1 VSRPSPSVGRMI
13 SHGLDAVP
21 KVNRKV
27 FERTRHEAMARG
39 MLDHLLHNRRA
50 RRTFTRR
57 IIGLDSE
64 VPAFRTATRTTS
76 DVFDLIAQA
85 GTDSSAT
92 GVVALKLIVDGPLDN
107 DRVGRWLRALGPDP
121 SSRLML
127 IVPRSRRHEL
137 GVADPRLMLVTWAQ
151 IAKRLAERDTERAE
165 LWVALSEFGEMEAVA
180 DVRQPVAPKILLDQD
195 VTDRFRDHLRTFLLA
210 TRTLVGRA
218 PRFSSSRSHPHAWLH
233 AGGSGNDLGVEFGPV
248 EDGSALWLVGT
259 RPARSFPLRLG
270 ALADEEQ
277 HAAATARLEA
287 IAALPDWRRDPDP
300 DIGTEGFIGER
311 AGRDLEDVR
320 GLLWEVF
327 DPALLDEAGFP
338 LVPRQQPD
346 LDEDRLAV
354 RVHAPG
360 VERSGTFLVTVG
372 GSRTWRTLLPRVT
385 REFDG
390 RTYIVQ
396 AKKSDTAQDLVTA
409 VHEALRSLATKP

>member
-1 VSRPSPSVGRMI
+1 VSHPSPSVGRMI

-21 KVNRKV
+21 TVNRKA

-57 IIGLDSE
+57 ILGLDSE
-64 VPAFRTATRTTS
+64 VPAFRMATRTTS

-85 GTDSSAT
+85 GADTSLTA
-92 GVVALKLIVDGPLDN
+92 VVALKLIVDGPLDN
-107 DRVGRWLRALGPDP
+107 DRVRRWLGSLGPDP

-127 IVPRSRRHEL
+127 IVPRSRRDEL

-151 IAKRLAERDTERAE
+151 IAKRLTERDVDRAE
-165 LWVALSEFGEMEAVA
+165 LWLALSEFGEMEAVA
-180 DVRQPVAPKILLDQD
+180 DVRQPVAPKILLDED
-195 VTDRFRDHLRTFLLA
+195 VTSRFREHLQTFLLA
-210 TRTLVGRA
+210 SRTLIGRA

-233 AGGSGNDLGVEFGPV
+233 AGGSGNDLGIEFGAV
-248 EDGSALWLVGT
+248 EDGTALWLVGQ
-259 RPARSFPLRLG
+259 RPGRSFPLRLG
-270 ALADEEQ
+270 ALEDEGES
-277 HAAATARLEA
+277 AAAEARLRA
-287 IAALPDWRRDPDP
+287 IAALSDWRHDPAP
-300 DIGTEGFIGER
+300 RIETEEFIGRR
-311 AGRDLEDVR
+311 AGRDIEDVR
-320 GLLWEVF
+320 ALLWEVF
-327 DPALLDEAGFP
+327 DPTLLEDAGFP
-338 LVPRQQPD
+338 LLPRQQPD

-360 VERSGTFLVTVG
+360 VERSGTFLVAVG

-390 RTYIVQ
+390 RTYVVQ

-409 VHEALRSLATKP
+409 VHEALHSLATKP